1 MTYDEQEFLIVNV
14 TKMVKNGTMDDVYIL
29 EKVKK
34 DEVEQILFIHSC
46 VPMIKEFTYNL
57 RYNHSVL
64 TSPYMKAFEE
74 LLTQL
79 IFFVI
84 ETDTS
89 DPFTA
94 DGQPHIKSQK
104 FLREIKFIDLLID
117 ILIYPFEGEN
127 PLFDLNNLTQKSP
140 VTRVCQLIYRLI
152 KHTVKENEFN
162 KFYSAQWISH
172 FFH

>member
-1 MTYDEQEFLIVNV
+1 
-14 TKMVKNGTMDDVYIL
+14 MV
-29 EKVKK
+29 
-34 DEVEQILFIHSC
+34 EVESILFIHSC

-74 LLTQL
+74 LLSQL

-84 ETDTS
+84 ETDS
-89 DPFTA
+89 IDPFTA
-94 DGQPHIKSQK
+94 DGQPYQKNQK

-127 PLFDLNNLTQKSP
+127 ALFDLNLLTQRSP
-140 VTRVCQLIYRLI
+140 ITRVC
-152 KHTVKENEFN
+152 
-162 KFYSAQWISH
+162 
-172 FFH
+172 

>member
-1 MTYDEQEFLIVNV
+1 MTFDETEFLIVNV

-29 EKVKK
+29 EKVAKT
-34 DEVEQILFIHSC
+34 EIESILFIHSC

-57 RYNHSVL
+57 RYNHAVL

-94 DGQPHIKSQK
+94 DGQPNQK
-104 FLREIKFIDLLID
+104 
-117 ILIYPFEGEN
+117 
-127 PLFDLNNLTQKSP
+127 
-140 VTRVCQLIYRLI
+140 
-152 KHTVKENEFN
+152 H
-162 KFYSAQWISH
+162 
-172 FFH
+172 

>member
-1 MTYDEQEFLIVNV
+1 VHDIDKNKYTEMTYDETEFMIVNV

-34 DEVEQILFIHSC
+34 TEVESILFIHSC

-74 LLTQL
+74 LFTQL

-84 ETDTS
+84 ETDS
-89 DPFTA
+89 PDPFKA
-94 DGQPHIKSQK
+94 DGQPH
-104 FLREIKFIDLLID
+104 
-117 ILIYPFEGEN
+117 
-127 PLFDLNNLTQKSP
+127 
-140 VTRVCQLIYRLI
+140 
-152 KHTVKENEFN
+152 
-162 KFYSAQWISH
+162 
-172 FFH
+172 